1 MSKNLEV
8 AKKIIRAYWREVA
21 SDVEYGFS
29 DMDYTDVIT
38 TLFYLDDDIE
48 RHIKAVTNIMRK
60 ALEELQKEKN
70 DSSNSKRQD
79 QTNANRQADERADE
93 CVGGGDS

>member
-1 MSKNLEV
+1 MSETIEV

-29 DMDYTDVIT
+29 NMDYNEVIA

-48 RHIKAVTNIMRK
+48 KHIKAVENIMHK
-60 ALEELQKEKN
+60 ALKELRKEKD
-70 DSSNSKRQD
+70 DSNNKQGRN
-79 QTNANRQADERADE
+79 QTNTNRQADERTDE
-93 CVGGGDS
+93 CVGGGNS

>member
-79 QTNANRQADERADE
+79 QTNANRQADERTDE